1 MPARTPQPPQQ
12 PSPPPRAAGFRA
24 LLLVLSTILLL
35 GAFSREIYDSDF
47 WWHLR
52 SVQYILEQHAL
63 PSPDPFSWTTTGA
76 RDAYASESRTRRFNL
91 THEWLAQVIFYT
103 VFRVGGSAGI
113 VAARAVTLTTFCAL
127 AGLIAWRR
135 ANLYGALAAT
145 LA

>member
-52 SVQYILEQHAL
+52 SGQYILEQHAL

-91 THEWLAQVIFYT
+91 THLLHH
-103 VFRVGGSAGI
+103 VGGSCSFPAGCNFENGL
-113 VAARAVTLTTFCAL
+113 VTRFLST
-127 AGLIAWRR
+127 
-135 ANLYGALAAT
+135 
-145 LA
+145 